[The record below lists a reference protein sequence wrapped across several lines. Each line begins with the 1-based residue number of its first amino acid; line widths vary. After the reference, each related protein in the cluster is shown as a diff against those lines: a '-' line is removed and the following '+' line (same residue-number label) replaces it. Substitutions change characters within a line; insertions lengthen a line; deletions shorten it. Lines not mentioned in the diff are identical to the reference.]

1 MLQMLHQ
8 LFFIG
13 ILSMA
18 FVLKGQKPVNTK
30 SANVNSV
37 SKPSNA
43 LKVLINKCVAIN
55 YYIISEEELA
65 ELTPKE
71 KKFLRNF
78 FFAKHGFIFKS
89 EELNMYYRQYAWYKP
104 IRMNADSLLDY
115 YDKEN
120 LGLVKVVEAEKF
132 IKSHNQSTY
141 YETLNG
147 CWQYGNTAVGSGYE
161 DRFVFSNSDKSFVM
175 YANQMD
181 ETKKLISYSGF
192 FTLSKNKIEL
202 EIRTKVFLEPKTN
215 KESVKNLDEAYE
227 YKTVLVSDISTY
239 ADRDGITKTYFKIN
253 GRVYWKY
260 SSDLE
265 SCH

>member
-1 MLQMLHQ
+1 MLHQ

-18 FVLKGQKPVNTK
+18 FVLKSQNPVNTK
-30 SANVNSV
+30 SANVNTV

-43 LKVLINKCVAIN
+43 LKYVIDKCLEN
-55 YYIISEEELA
+55 NSYIISEEELA
-65 ELTPKE
+65 ELNSKE

-78 FFAKHGFIFKS
+78 FFAKHNYSFRD
-89 EELNMYYRQYAWYKP
+89 EELKAYYKQYVWYKP
-104 IRMNADSLLDY
+104 FHKNVDSLLNY

-120 LGLVKVVEAEKF
+120 LDLIKVVEAEKF
-132 IKSHNQSTY
+132 IKSVNQSTY
-141 YETLNG
+141 RETLNG

-202 EIRTKVFLEPKTN
+202 EIRTKVFLDPKTN
-215 KESVKNLDEAYE
+215 KERVKNLDEAYE